1 MGHRWYY
8 HRYETVET
16 RLMEKHDQLAL
27 KASDLALMLRDCTQY
42 EIGYLCGILA
52 EREPV
57 LAQQFVIALK
67 LNLEDIYDKRYPIE

>member
-1 MGHRWYY
+1 MTN
-8 HRYETVET
+8 ED
-16 RLMEKHDQLAL
+16 KLAL

-57 LAQQFVIALK
+57 LAQQFGIALK
-67 LNLEDIYDKRYPIE
+67 LNLEDIYGNRYPIE